1 MHHLY
6 GNQFIY
12 FYCKHNIWEFIYQ
25 EQITSEN
32 SQQEEPMKQDS
43 DNDKPNIKMDSTFL
57 VNSPDSNT
65 NDVGKPEAVGVV
77 STDLR
82 RVWRHQMGNQNPYI
96 EEEQAIQWSK
106 EKVRKDKQRSTKH
119 YI

>member
-1 MHHLY
+1 
-6 GNQFIY
+6 
-12 FYCKHNIWEFIYQ
+12 
-25 EQITSEN
+25 
-32 SQQEEPMKQDS
+32 MKQDS

-82 RVWRHQMGNQNPYI
+82 RV
-96 EEEQAIQWSK
+96 
-106 EKVRKDKQRSTKH
+106 
-119 YI
+119 